1 MLRKTGKWAV
11 PWLAALMVF
20 GAAQVGNV
28 PNAEAALVW
37 YDWSAGPSQMVG
49 SLIDG
54 IDLGRDIDAAYYAF
68 DADYRFFRLDLKGA
82 PEMGSNNY
90 APLYQFAIGTPGG
103 TGYLNTLAMPISFPP
118 PTTLSFFSGA
128 APPSMFSEFHFRFKT
143 PSVLEW
149 AVKKEDLPDY
159 FAWYALTGDLSG
171 GSISG
176 IFDMT
181 APALATPIPSAA
193 WLLGS
198 GVIALIGLRRR
209 KVTGYSFS

>member
-11 PWLAALMVF
+11 PWLAALLVF
-20 GAAQVGNV
+20 GVAQIGIV
-28 PNAEAALVW
+28 PNAEAALTW
-37 YDWSAGPSQMVG
+37 YDWSTGPSQMVG

-82 PEMGSNNY
+82 PETGPNNF
-90 APLYQFAIGTPGG
+90 APLYQFAISTPSE
-103 TGYLNTLAMPISFPP
+103 TGYLNTFALTNPIPP
-118 PTTLSFFSGA
+118 PSLLFASAA

-149 AVKKEDLPDY
+149 AVKKEDLPDV
-159 FAWYALTGDLSG
+159 FAWYALTADLSG

-198 GVIALIGLRRR
+198 GVVALIGIRRR
-209 KVTGYSFS
+209 KVARYSFS

>member
-1 MLRKTGKWAV
+1 MCGRTAERNFGTADS
-11 PWLAALMVF
+11 F
-20 GAAQVGNV
+20 GAVTAGTVTAYQ
-28 PNAEAALVW
+28 LVNTLANLQAINSFDLSNN
-37 YDWSAGPSQMVG
+37 YA
-49 SLIDG
+49 
-54 IDLGRDIDAAYYAF
+54 LGRDIDAAYYAF